1 MSTWRRNGAGQL
13 FSAAF
18 GFAARSKK
26 AALRPSLGRKPTPPR
41 KRDGNPEQRC
51 AADCPRSS
59 TCHEAAKGAVPSQER
74 TDDMICGNF
83 TATDRGFHGE
93 IRFFGLSEKVEI
105 LRIDDKASDKSPDYR
120 IVAADDERIEFG
132 VGWLKA
138 TKDQKP
144 YASLKLNPVLAPDV
158 HLRLV
163 STETTGKFELKV
175 D

>member
-1 MSTWRRNGAGQL
+1 M
-13 FSAAF
+13 
-18 GFAARSKK
+18 
-26 AALRPSLGRKPTPPR
+26 
-41 KRDGNPEQRC
+41 D
-51 AADCPRSS
+51 
-59 TCHEAAKGAVPSQER
+59 AVPKQER
-74 TDDMICGNF
+74 IDDMICGNF

-138 TKDQKP
+138 TQDKKP
-144 YASLKLNPVLAPDV
+144 YASFKLNPVLAPV
-158 HLRLV
+158 VYLRLV
-163 STETTGKFELKV
+163 ASDVTGKFELKA

>member
-1 MSTWRRNGAGQL
+1 
-13 FSAAF
+13 
-18 GFAARSKK
+18 
-26 AALRPSLGRKPTPPR
+26 
-41 KRDGNPEQRC
+41 
-51 AADCPRSS
+51 
-59 TCHEAAKGAVPSQER
+59 
-74 TDDMICGNF
+74 MICGNF
-83 TATDRGFHGE
+83 KATDRGFHGE

-105 LRIDDKASDKSPDYR
+105 LRIGDKASDKSPDYR
-120 IVAADDERIEFG
+120 IVAPDDERVEFG

>member
-1 MSTWRRNGAGQL
+1 M
-13 FSAAF
+13 
-18 GFAARSKK
+18 
-26 AALRPSLGRKPTPPR
+26 
-41 KRDGNPEQRC
+41 
-51 AADCPRSS
+51 
-59 TCHEAAKGAVPSQER
+59 GAVPSQER

-105 LRIDDKASDKSPDYR
+105 FRVGDKASDKSPDYR
-120 IVAADDERIEFG
+120 IVAADDERIELG

-138 TKDQKP
+138 TRDEKP
-144 YASLKLNPVLAPDV
+144 YVSLKLNPVIAPAV

-163 STETTGKFELKV
+163 GTEITGKFELKV